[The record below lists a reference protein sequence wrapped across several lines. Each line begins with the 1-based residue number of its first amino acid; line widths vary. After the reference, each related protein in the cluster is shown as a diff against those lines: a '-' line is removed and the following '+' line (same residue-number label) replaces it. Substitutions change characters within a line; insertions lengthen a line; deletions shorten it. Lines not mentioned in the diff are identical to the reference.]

1 MLGAL
6 HPEGDREDIAWFY
19 PLHEWLIERSQE
31 GKRVRYRLRDTLPLK
46 ELVLAQM
53 DGSFHLH
60 GGKVE
65 PNRDRQ
71 VITCPQR
78 CVYLLSVHCRQAGQE
93 LRVVRG
99 CFSLRNAKDALPLP
113 VASDQGGN
121 PEASFKHLLLL
132 ICGHVMVV
140 VAATRSFR
148 VIFQAQREPCSP
160 ERAVGTMFLE
170 HGELWDEH
178 LVDDV
183 HDAVV
188 RDHVRLEHMP
198 SIDLDA
204 FSDRGGYLV

>member
-71 VITCPQR
+71 VITSLKR
-78 CVYLLSVHCRQAGQE
+78 CVYLLPVHCRQAGQE

-132 ICGHVMVV
+132 SAGM
-140 VAATRSFR
+140 
-148 VIFQAQREPCSP
+148 
-160 ERAVGTMFLE
+160 
-170 HGELWDEH
+170 
-178 LVDDV
+178 
-183 HDAVV
+183 
-188 RDHVRLEHMP
+188 
-198 SIDLDA
+198 
-204 FSDRGGYLV
+204 